1 MRAWVAVVSLMMSAN
16 AVACLTAFEL
26 AQFVSKESQI
36 PAFIESTP
44 FGGRW
49 HRVSD
54 SNFLII
60 EIQTRSGPYLRDIYV
75 YAGDE
80 NALELRLALAGTPE
94 VERKFEINDSVLSI
108 YERARGAE
116 TWDLETRLLN

>member
-1 MRAWVAVVSLMMSAN
+1 MKAWVAVVSLMMSAN

-26 AQFVSKESQI
+26 AQLLSKESQI

-49 HRVSD
+49 YRVSD

-80 NALELRLALAGTPE
+80 NALKLRLALAGTPE
-94 VERKFEINDSVLSI
+94 VERKFEINDNVLSI
-108 YERARGAE
+108 YERARGEE